1 MCVQES
7 EGNIVAKSK
16 SPKPG
21 GTTEDEDKVAVDVTD
36 ESAEHSSDTA
46 DVASDDSVVLAEPEV
61 VKQQPETGEDITDNP
76 QPEIETSQSE
86 IETAHIEPADQ
97 DEEPIADYVEP
108 DTTSS
113 DTVVEDTASDN
124 KTHAH
129 DTTVAPVPTPPAPER
144 RSGGFWPLFLGGI
157 VAACFGFVAGK
168 TQIMDSF
175 IPPSWRTAVA
185 PVETGASQEAID
197 QAVAGLRSEIEDL
210 RGQIPTAPQD
220 NSEALSDL
228 ATTIT
233 ELETRIS
240 ALEQRPEPS
249 TVTPTVPDV
258 DISALTEEMAAQQ
271 AQIDQLLEDAETMQ
285 ASATAAANT
294 TLARAAA
301 SRVLAAVDS
310 GSPFAAALSD
320 VRSNSDA
327 EIPAV
332 LDDLAGDGVTTLSEL
347 QQTLPDAARSALA
360 AARTNATDETGGFG
374 GFLRRQLGARSV
386 QPREG
391 NDPDAVLSRV
401 EDAVRQGRIAD
412 ALAEADAL
420 PAPAKAE
427 MQSWMD
433 AAQARLEATNA
444 AEALIQRLAAN

>member
-1 MCVQES
+1 M
-7 EGNIVAKSK
+7 AKSK

-21 GTTEDEDKVAVDVTD
+21 GPTEDEDKVAVDVTD
-36 ESAEHSSDTA
+36 ESAEASSDTP

-61 VKQQPETGEDITDNP
+61 VKKQPETGEDITDNP
-76 QPEIETSQSE
+76 QPEIETPESE
-86 IETAHIEPADQ
+86 VETAHIEPADQ
-97 DEEPIADYVEP
+97 DKEPIADYVEP
-108 DTTSS
+108 DTTSP
-113 DTVVEDTASDN
+113 DTVVEDTASDD
-124 KTHAH
+124 TTYDH
-129 DTTVAPVPTPPAPER
+129 DTRVAPMPTPAPER

-168 TQIMDSF
+168 TQIMDPF
-175 IPPSWRTAVA
+175 MPPSWRTAVA

-197 QAVAGLRSEIEDL
+197 QAVAGLRNEIEEL

-220 NSEALSDL
+220 SSEALSDL
-228 ATTIT
+228 ETTIT
-233 ELETRIS
+233 DLETRIS
-240 ALEQRPEPS
+240 ELEQRPEPS
-249 TVTPTVPDV
+249 TITSTAPDV
-258 DISALTEEMAAQQ
+258 DISGLTDELAAQQ

-285 ASATAAANT
+285 ATATAAANT

-320 VRSNSDA
+320 VTANSDV

-332 LDDLAGDGVTTLSEL
+332 LDDVADDGVTTLSEL

-420 PAPAKAE
+420 PEPAKAE
-427 MQSWMD
+427 MQSWMN
-433 AAQARLEATNA
+433 AAQARLEAMNA
-444 AEALIQRLAAN
+444 AEALFQRLAAN